1 MKGALKRGVDVV
13 GTIEDIAEESMT
25 RTGFFHSGRTRTNN
39 GWAFYLM
46 LIFWGCLAD
55 LKLPSLRQ
63 IDAVSGNDAA
73 AERLDQDELC
83 EW

>member
-39 GWAFYLM
+39 G
-46 LIFWGCLAD
+46 
-55 LKLPSLRQ
+55 
-63 IDAVSGNDAA
+63 
-73 AERLDQDELC
+73 
-83 EW
+83 